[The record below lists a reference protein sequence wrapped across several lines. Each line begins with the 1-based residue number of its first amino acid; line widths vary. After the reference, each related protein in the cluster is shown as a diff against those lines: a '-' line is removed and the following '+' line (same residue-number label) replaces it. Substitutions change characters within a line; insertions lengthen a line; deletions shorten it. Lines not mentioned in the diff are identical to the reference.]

1 MQRAEGRK
9 APKREVGAVAQTH
22 ERLHPDWMEPFA
34 YDPERHEH
42 VSVWELMRATGT
54 EGSPGGWWTE
64 HAGLDGPAYAVS
76 LSHGMD
82 RPRTIMRILHRNGA
96 WAALDTE
103 IVSWAYNWC
112 VMREAKG
119 NRLIPHVKGDAPKTM
134 RVFPSGVVWH
144 IDGETEGGDRVSLPG
159 TTRQYTVDRRHLH
172 FCDRRPCGLDQALQ
186 ERWLFGPSGSEG
198 HYDGHPLHPVSAEL
212 LLKYG
217 RRRRTLV
224 ARHDGGRLLTM
235 EHVRAWEQELGG
247 VEPVADALAACYAV
261 WGDADNRAHDAE
273 EEEDPLR
280 RFMEGKSPRSMAEL
294 EAFTELFW
302 AEMRQVRVV
311 ARAIEM
317 VRQADKDGRKK
328 GQLVALP
335 SRGHGAGAPG
345 H

>member
-1 MQRAEGRK
+1 MTES
-9 APKREVGAVAQTH
+9 T
-22 ERLHPDWMEPFA
+22 ERLSPDWMHDPFA
-34 YDPERHEH
+34 WDPERGEH
-42 VSVWELMRATGT
+42 VPLWELLRATKT
-54 EGSPGGWWTE
+54 EGSPGVWWTE
-64 HAGLDGPAYAVS
+64 LADLHGPAYAVS

-82 RPRTIMRILHRNGA
+82 RPRTIVRIQHRNGT
-96 WAALDTE
+96 WAIRDTE

-119 NRLIPHVKGDAPKTM
+119 GRLIPHTRGDAPKTM
-134 RVFPSGVVWH
+134 RVFPYGVVWH

-172 FCDRRPCGLDQALQ
+172 FCDRGPCGLDQALQ
-186 ERWLFGPSGSEG
+186 ARWLFGPSGWEG
-198 HYDGHPLHPVSAEL
+198 HHDGHPLHPVSAEL
-212 LLKYG
+212 LLNYG

-235 EHVRAWEQELGG
+235 EHVREWEQELGG

-261 WGDADNRAHDAE
+261 WGDEDNRAHDAE
-273 EEEDPLR
+273 EDDPLR
-280 RFMEGKSPRSMAEL
+280 RFMEGKSPRNMAEL
-294 EAFTELFW
+294 EAFTDLFW

-311 ARAIEM
+311 AKAIEM
-317 VRQADKDGRKK
+317 VRQADLDGRKK

-335 SRGHGAGAPG
+335 GRRRGATSGG